1 MGRARPPG
9 ARDLGLPLGLV
20 VGALLDVA
28 FADPVRRHPVAGF
41 GQLATR
47 LERRMWRPGWLAGT
61 AYAGLLVLAAV
72 GPGCW
77 LERATRRRSALRL
90 PVVAATTWLVLGGSS
105 LAAHALAVR
114 TAIVAG
120 DLPAARRR
128 LPALC
133 GRDPQ
138 LLDAAGLVRAT
149 VESVAENTSD
159 AVVAPLVWGA
169 LGGLP
174 GLLGYRAANTLDA
187 MVGHRTPRHARF
199 GTPAARLDDVLN
211 WLPARL
217 TALLVAACSPLVG
230 GRPAAS
236 WRVCRRDAC
245 RHPSPNAGW
254 PEAAFAG
261 ALGVRLGGPTAYPH
275 GVQDRPWLGAG
286 RAPTAGDIDAAVR
299 LGRAVGAAALALS
312 AAGTLVAVAGPP
324 RWTGQ

>member
-9 ARDLGLPLGLV
+9 ARDVGLPLGLV
-20 VGALLDVA
+20 LGALLDVLC
-28 FADPVRRHPVAGF
+28 ADPARRHPVAGF
-41 GQLATR
+41 GQFAAR
-47 LERRMWRPGWLAGT
+47 LERRLWRPGWFAGA
-61 AYAGLLVLAAV
+61 AYAGLLAVAAV
-72 GPGCW
+72 GPAGW
-77 LERATRRRSALRL
+77 LERSTRRRPMLRL
-90 PVVAATTWLVLGGSS
+90 PVVAATTWLVLGGRS
-105 LAAHALAVR
+105 LATHACAVR
-114 TAIVAG
+114 TALGAG
-120 DLPAARRR
+120 DLAAARRR

-187 MVGHRTPRHARF
+187 MVGHRTPRYARF

-217 TALLVAACSPLVG
+217 TALLVAVCSPLVG

-236 WRVCRRDAC
+236 WRVCRRDAG

-275 GVQDRPWLGAG
+275 GVQNRPWLGDG
-286 RAPTAGDIDAAVR
+286 PAPAAGDIDAAVQ
-299 LGRAVGAAALALS
+299 LGRAVGAAALALT
-312 AAGTLVAVAGPP
+312 AGGTLVAGTGRP
-324 RWTGQ
+324 RWTGR